1 MFKFPILRPS
11 NWRLFLRTQ
20 RLKLLKSQRM
30 LEQQLEMDQRRSLRM
45 KINNIPSII
54 GKSFII
60 FNFYI
65 SNYII
70 HANTFILGQI
80 GFTFYNP
87 SSSTKT
93 LNQNQSDPFSSYV
106 TQINTS
112 RVTSSSLGLDEN
124 DLEYKNSKWM
134 FDTPGVVHPDQSI
147 NLLTTEELM
156 MTLPT
161 SVMKPRTFSLRSEQ
175 TLFVGGLGRID
186 CMKTAAKFVRFTV
199 FSAHTLPITVCNM
212 EYANEVYEKLLG
224 TYLFAVPCG
233 NEERLS
239 KWPGLS
245 SYKEPIRLTGINEK
259 TSCADIVLSSA
270 GE

>member
-1 MFKFPILRPS
+1 M
-11 NWRLFLRTQ
+11 
-20 RLKLLKSQRM
+20 
-30 LEQQLEMDQRRSLRM
+30 
-45 KINNIPSII
+45 
-54 GKSFII
+54 
-60 FNFYI
+60 
-65 SNYII
+65 
-70 HANTFILGQI
+70 GQ
-80 GFTFYNP
+80 N
-87 SSSTKT
+87 K
-93 LNQNQSDPFSSYV
+93 SDPFSSNV
-106 TQINTS
+106 TQVNRN

-124 DLEYKNSKWM
+124 DPEFKTSKWM

-156 MTLPT
+156 MTLPAT
-161 SVMKPRTFSLRSEQ
+161 VMKPRTFSLRPQQ

-186 CMKTAAKFVRFTV
+186 CMRTAAKFVRFTV

-212 EYANEVYEKLLG
+212 EDANEVYEKLLG

-233 NEERLS
+233 NKERLS

-245 SYKEPIRLTGINEK
+245 SYKEPIRLTGISEK